1 MTEAPGR
8 VGGALPG
15 SRRAGAGVLIEK
27 GQNFTYHK
35 EEEGVVSSQGER
47 TFRVSGFW
55 FAVCVMMTLVL
66 AGCSDRGSSPVA
78 ADLVTTPPPLP
89 QGQDVSF
96 ATQVS
101 PIFQRYGCYGCH
113 GGSGGLFV
121 TSVAQLL
128 RGGDHGPAVVPG
140 KADTSN
146 LVRKLS
152 ATPPFGDRMP
162 QGGPYLP
169 DSTLQTI
176 RLWINQGA
184 KDN

>member
-1 MTEAPGR
+1 MI
-8 VGGALPG
+8 L
-15 SRRAGAGVLIEK
+15 
-27 GQNFTYHK
+27 
-35 EEEGVVSSQGER
+35 QGEKAFR
-47 TFRVSGFW
+47 LTNLCIAAVVLVTFFLS
-55 FAVCVMMTLVL
+55 
-66 AGCSDRGSSPVA
+66 GCSDKGSSPVA
-78 ADLVTTPPPLP
+78 ADQSTTPPPTIP
-89 QGQDVSF
+89 GQDISF
-96 ATQVS
+96 ASQVS

-176 RLWINQGA
+176 KLWINQGA

>member
-1 MTEAPGR
+1 MIASKKRRLPSAVAALAAATIMT
-8 VGGALPG
+8 
-15 SRRAGAGVLIEK
+15 I
-27 GQNFTYHK
+27 
-35 EEEGVVSSQGER
+35 
-47 TFRVSGFW
+47 
-55 FAVCVMMTLVL
+55 VL
-66 AGCSDRGSSPVA
+66 AGCADMGSSPLA
-78 ADLVTTPPPLP
+78 PQPSTTTTPPPD
-89 QGQDVSF
+89 GQTVSF
-96 ATQVS
+96 AAQVS
-101 PIFQRYGCYGCH
+101 PIFQNYGCYGCH

-152 ATPPFGDRMP
+152 ALTPFGDRMP
-162 QGGPYLP
+162 AGGPYFP

-176 RLWINQGA
+176 KLWINQGA